1 MAIQKTITPIDNS
14 IYLERPLA
22 SENEINEI
30 LDNAKSSF
38 IEWRNTSIDERII
51 VINKFIDNLLA
62 LKEEISKE
70 ICWQIGR
77 PISQCGNELRGF
89 EERSRHMVD
98 IAKTSLENI
107 SARKNDEFDNYIY
120 KSPLGVIFVMAP
132 WNYPVITA
140 TNTIVPALLSG
151 NTLVLKH
158 SSQTPRCAELINQAF
173 EGTGLPKGVFQFVHT
188 NHEACEK
195 IISDPRVAHVVFT
208 GSVRGGQEV
217 KKYIGTRFINVGLEL
232 GGKDPAYVKSDADVN
247 HAVENLVDGALFNSG
262 QSCCGIERIY
272 VDQSIYQDFIDG
284 FKAITEQYRLGD
296 PSLEDTNLG
305 PVVRMSAANFIRTQ
319 MSEAEKQGAQR
330 LIDES
335 KFSIAKE
342 DNCYI
347 APQVMINV
355 DHSMRFMMEETF
367 GPTVGIM
374 PVQNSDEA
382 QKLMNDSPYG
392 LTASIWTKDLDF
404 AKDFGKNV
412 ETGTFFMNRCDYLD
426 PALAWT
432 GVKDTGVGC
441 SLSTLAFD
449 QFTRPQ
455 SFHLRNVG

>member
-1 MAIQKTITPIDNS
+1 MSIQKTITPIDNS
-14 IYLERPLA
+14 VYLERPL
-22 SENEINEI
+22 STQNEI
-30 LDNAKSSF
+30 DNVIENSKKSFQS
-38 IEWRNTSIDERII
+38 WKSTSIDDRIKI
-51 VINKFIDNLLA
+51 INKFIDNLIA
-62 LKEEISKE
+62 LKPEVSKE

-89 EERSRHMVD
+89 EERSRHMVE
-98 IAKTSLENI
+98 IAKESLRDI
-107 SARKNDEFDNYIY
+107 PATKNDEFDNYIY

-132 WNYPVITA
+132 WNYPIITA
-140 TNTIVPALLSG
+140 TNTIVPALLAG
-151 NTLVLKH
+151 NTIVIKH
-158 SSQTPRCAELINQAF
+158 SSQTPRCAELISQAF
-173 EGTGLPKGVFQFVHT
+173 ENTGLPEGVFQFVHT
-188 NHEACEK
+188 DHQACEK
-195 IISDPRVAHVVFT
+195 IIADPRIAHVVFT

-232 GGKDPAYVKSDADVN
+232 GGKDPAYVRSDADIN
-247 HAVENLVDGALFNSG
+247 HAIENLVDGAMFNSG

-272 VDQSIYQDFIDG
+272 VDQSIYKDFIDG
-284 FKAITEQYRLGD
+284 FKTITEQYKLGD
-296 PSLEDTNLG
+296 PSQEDTNLG
-305 PVVRMSAANFIRTQ
+305 PVVRLSAANFIRSQ
-319 MSEAEKQGAQR
+319 ISEAEKQGAKR

-335 KFSIAKE
+335 KFSIAKD

-347 APQVMINV
+347 APQVMIDV

-367 GPTVGIM
+367 GPAVGIM
-374 PVQNSDEA
+374 PVKDHHEA
-382 QKLMNDSPYG
+382 KQLMNDSPYG

-404 AKDFGKNV
+404 AKEFGRDI

-441 SLSTLAFD
+441 SLSVLAFD

-455 SFHLRNVG
+455 SFHMRKVV

>member
-1 MAIQKTITPIDNS
+1 MSIQKTITPIDNS
-14 IYLERPLA
+14 VYLERPL
-22 SENEINEI
+22 STQNEINNVIE
-30 LDNAKSSF
+30 NSKKSFQS
-38 IEWRNTSIDERII
+38 WKSTSIDDRIKI
-51 VINKFIDNLLA
+51 INKFIDNLIA
-62 LKEEISKE
+62 LKPEISKE

-89 EERSRHMVD
+89 EERSRHMVE
-98 IAKTSLENI
+98 IAKESLRDI
-107 SARKNDEFDNYIY
+107 PATKNDEFDNYIY

-132 WNYPVITA
+132 WNYPIITA
-140 TNTIVPALLSG
+140 TNTIVPALLAG
-151 NTLVLKH
+151 NTIVIKH
-158 SSQTPRCAELINQAF
+158 SSQTPRCAELISQAF
-173 EGTGLPKGVFQFVHT
+173 DNTGLPEGVFQFVHT
-188 NHEACEK
+188 DHQACEK
-195 IISDPRVAHVVFT
+195 IIADPRIAHVVFT

-232 GGKDPAYVKSDADVN
+232 GGKDPAYVRSDADIN
-247 HAVENLVDGALFNSG
+247 HAIENLVDGAMFNSG

-272 VDQSIYQDFIDG
+272 VDQSIYKDFIDG
-284 FKAITEQYRLGD
+284 FKTITEQYKLGD
-296 PSLEDTNLG
+296 PSQEDTNLG
-305 PVVRMSAANFIRTQ
+305 PVVRLSAANFIRSQ
-319 MSEAEKQGAQR
+319 ISEAEKQGAKR

-335 KFSIAKE
+335 KFSIAKD

-347 APQVMINV
+347 APQVMIDV

-367 GPTVGIM
+367 GPAVGIM
-374 PVQNSDEA
+374 PVKDHHEA
-382 QKLMNDSPYG
+382 KQLMNDSPYG

-404 AKDFGKNV
+404 AKEFGRDI

-441 SLSTLAFD
+441 SLSVLAFD

-455 SFHLRNVG
+455 SFHMRKVV

>member
-89 EERSRHMVD
+89 EERSRHMVN

-107 SARKNDEFDNYIY
+107 PARKNDEFDNYIY

-188 NHEACEK
+188 NHEVCEK

-232 GGKDPAYVKSDADVN
+232 GGKDPAYVRSDADVN

-262 QSCCGIERIY
+262 QSCCCIERIY

-335 KFSIAKE
+335 KFPIAKE

>member
-1 MAIQKTITPIDNS
+1 MSIQKTITPIDNS
-14 IYLERPLA
+14 VYLERPL
-22 SENEINEI
+22 STQNEI
-30 LDNAKSSF
+30 DNVIENSKRSFQSWKS
-38 IEWRNTSIDERII
+38 TSIDDRIKI
-51 VINKFIDNLLA
+51 INKFIDNLIA
-62 LKEEISKE
+62 LKPEISKE

-89 EERSRHMVD
+89 EERSRHMVE
-98 IAKTSLENI
+98 IAKESLRDI
-107 SARKNDEFDNYIY
+107 PATKNDEFDNYIY

-132 WNYPVITA
+132 WNYPIITA
-140 TNTIVPALLSG
+140 TNTIVPALLAG
-151 NTLVLKH
+151 NTIVIKH
-158 SSQTPRCAELINQAF
+158 SSQTPRCAELISQAF
-173 EGTGLPKGVFQFVHT
+173 DNTGLPEGVFQFVHT
-188 NHEACEK
+188 DHQACEK
-195 IISDPRVAHVVFT
+195 IIADPRIAHVVFT

-232 GGKDPAYVKSDADVN
+232 GGKDPAYVRSDADLN
-247 HAVENLVDGALFNSG
+247 HAIENLVDGAMFNSG

-272 VDQSIYQDFIDG
+272 VDQSIYKDFIDG
-284 FKAITEQYRLGD
+284 FKTITEQYKLGD
-296 PSLEDTNLG
+296 PSQEDTNLG
-305 PVVRMSAANFIRTQ
+305 PVVRLSAANFIRSQ
-319 MSEAEKQGAQR
+319 ISEAEKQGAKR

-335 KFSIAKE
+335 KFSIAKD

-347 APQVMINV
+347 APQVMIDV

-367 GPTVGIM
+367 GPAVGIM
-374 PVQNSDEA
+374 PVKDHHEA
-382 QKLMNDSPYG
+382 KQLMNDSPYG

-404 AKDFGKNV
+404 AKEFGRDI

-441 SLSTLAFD
+441 SLSVLAFD

-455 SFHLRNVG
+455 SFHMRKVV

>member
-14 IYLERPLA
+14 VYLERPLA

-30 LDNAKSSF
+30 LNNSKKSF
-38 IEWRNTSIDERII
+38 IEWKNTSIDERII

-89 EERSRHMVD
+89 EERSRHMVN

-107 SARKNDEFDNYIY
+107 PARKNDEFDNYIY

-151 NTLVLKH
+151 NTLVHKH

-188 NHEACEK
+188 NHEVCEK

-232 GGKDPAYVKSDADVN
+232 GGKDPAYVKSDADLN

-284 FKAITEQYRLGD
+284 FKSITEQYKLGD

-404 AKDFGKNV
+404 AKEFGKNV

>member
-1 MAIQKTITPIDNS
+1 MSIQKTITPIDNS
-14 IYLERPLA
+14 VYLERPL
-22 SENEINEI
+22 STQNEINNVIE
-30 LDNAKSSF
+30 NSKKSFQS
-38 IEWRNTSIDERII
+38 WKSTSIDDRIKI
-51 VINKFIDNLLA
+51 INKFIDNLIA
-62 LKEEISKE
+62 LKPEVSKE

-89 EERSRHMVD
+89 EERSRHMVE
-98 IAKTSLENI
+98 IAKESLRDI
-107 SARKNDEFDNYIY
+107 PATKNDEFDNYIY

-132 WNYPVITA
+132 WNYPIITA
-140 TNTIVPALLSG
+140 TNTIVPALLAG
-151 NTLVLKH
+151 NTIVIKH
-158 SSQTPRCAELINQAF
+158 SSQTPRCAELISKAF
-173 EGTGLPKGVFQFVHT
+173 DNTGLPEGVFQFVHT
-188 NHEACEK
+188 DHQACEK
-195 IISDPRVAHVVFT
+195 IIADPRIAHVVFT

-232 GGKDPAYVKSDADVN
+232 GGKDPAYVRSDADLN
-247 HAVENLVDGALFNSG
+247 HAIENLVDGAMFNSG

-272 VDQSIYQDFIDG
+272 VDQSIYKDFIDG
-284 FKAITEQYRLGD
+284 FKTITEQYKLGD
-296 PSLEDTNLG
+296 PSQEDTNLG
-305 PVVRMSAANFIRTQ
+305 PVVRLSAANFIRSQ
-319 MSEAEKQGAQR
+319 ISEAEKQGAKR

-335 KFSIAKE
+335 KFSIAKD

-347 APQVMINV
+347 APQVMIDV

-367 GPTVGIM
+367 GPAVGIM
-374 PVQNSDEA
+374 PVKDHHEA
-382 QKLMNDSPYG
+382 KQLMNDSPYG

-404 AKDFGKNV
+404 AKEFGRDI

-441 SLSTLAFD
+441 SLSVLAFD

-455 SFHLRNVG
+455 SFHMRKVV

>member
-1 MAIQKTITPIDNS
+1 MSIQKTITPIDNS
-14 IYLERPLA
+14 VYLERPL
-22 SENEINEI
+22 STQNEIDDVIENSK
-30 LDNAKSSF
+30 KSFQS
-38 IEWRNTSIDERII
+38 WKSTSIDDRIKI
-51 VINKFIDNLLA
+51 INKFIDNLIA
-62 LKEEISKE
+62 LKPEVSKE

-89 EERSRHMVD
+89 EERSRHMVE
-98 IAKTSLENI
+98 IAKESLRDI
-107 SARKNDEFDNYIY
+107 PATKNDEFDNYIY

-132 WNYPVITA
+132 WNYPIITA
-140 TNTIVPALLSG
+140 TNTIVPALLAG
-151 NTLVLKH
+151 NTIVIKH
-158 SSQTPRCAELINQAF
+158 SSQTPRCAELISQAF
-173 EGTGLPKGVFQFVHT
+173 DNTGLPEGVFQFVHT
-188 NHEACEK
+188 DHQACEK
-195 IISDPRVAHVVFT
+195 IIADPRIAHVVFT

-232 GGKDPAYVKSDADVN
+232 GGKDPAYVRSDADLN
-247 HAVENLVDGALFNSG
+247 HAIENLVDGAMFNSG

-272 VDQSIYQDFIDG
+272 VDQSIYKDFIDG
-284 FKAITEQYRLGD
+284 FKTITEQYKLGD
-296 PSLEDTNLG
+296 PSQEDTNLG
-305 PVVRMSAANFIRTQ
+305 PVVRLSAANFIRSQ
-319 MSEAEKQGAQR
+319 ISEAEKQGAKR

-335 KFSIAKE
+335 KFSIAKD

-347 APQVMINV
+347 APQVMIDV

-367 GPTVGIM
+367 GTAVGIM
-374 PVQNSDEA
+374 PVKDHHEA
-382 QKLMNDSPYG
+382 KQLMNDSPYG

-404 AKDFGKNV
+404 AKEFGRDI

-441 SLSTLAFD
+441 SLSVLAFD

-455 SFHLRNVG
+455 SFHMRKVV

>member
-38 IEWRNTSIDERII
+38 IEWKNTSIDERII

-89 EERSRHMVD
+89 EERSRHMVN

-107 SARKNDEFDNYIY
+107 PARKNDEFDNYIY

-305 PVVRMSAANFIRTQ
+305 PVVRMSAANFIRAQ
-319 MSEAEKQGAQR
+319 MTEAEKQGAQR

-335 KFSIAKE
+335 KFPIAKE

-404 AKDFGKNV
+404 AKEFGKNV

>member
-1 MAIQKTITPIDNS
+1 MDHIWNS
-14 IYLERPLA
+14 NDVCRNNNYCHWGII
-22 SENEINEI
+22 ENSK
-30 LDNAKSSF
+30 KSFQS
-38 IEWRNTSIDERII
+38 WKSTSIDDRIKI
-51 VINKFIDNLLA
+51 INKFIDNLIA
-62 LKEEISKE
+62 LKPEISKE

-89 EERSRHMVD
+89 EERSRHMVE
-98 IAKTSLENI
+98 IAKESLRDI
-107 SARKNDEFDNYIY
+107 PATKNDEFDNYIY

-132 WNYPVITA
+132 WNYPIITA
-140 TNTIVPALLSG
+140 TNTIVPALLAG
-151 NTLVLKH
+151 NTIVIKH
-158 SSQTPRCAELINQAF
+158 SSQTPRCAELISQAF
-173 EGTGLPKGVFQFVHT
+173 DNTGLPEGVFQFVHT
-188 NHEACEK
+188 DHQACEK
-195 IISDPRVAHVVFT
+195 IIADPRIAHVVFT

-232 GGKDPAYVKSDADVN
+232 GGKDPAYVRSDADIN
-247 HAVENLVDGALFNSG
+247 HAIENLVDGAMFNSG

-272 VDQSIYQDFIDG
+272 VDQSIYKDFIDG
-284 FKAITEQYRLGD
+284 FKTITEQYKLGD
-296 PSLEDTNLG
+296 PSQEDTNLG
-305 PVVRMSAANFIRTQ
+305 PVVRLSAANFIRSQ
-319 MSEAEKQGAQR
+319 ISEAEKQGAKR

-335 KFSIAKE
+335 KFSIAKD

-347 APQVMINV
+347 APQVMIDV

-367 GPTVGIM
+367 GPAVGIM
-374 PVQNSDEA
+374 PVKDHHEA
-382 QKLMNDSPYG
+382 KQLMNDSPYG

-404 AKDFGKNV
+404 AKEFGRDI

-441 SLSTLAFD
+441 SLSVLAFD

-455 SFHLRNVG
+455 SFHMRKVV

>member
-1 MAIQKTITPIDNS
+1 MSIQKTITPIDNS
-14 IYLERPLA
+14 VYIERPL
-22 SENEINEI
+22 SSDNEINDI
-30 LDNAKSSF
+30 LDKSKRSF
-38 IEWRNTSIDERII
+38 ISWKNTSIDDRII
-51 VINKFIDNLLA
+51 IINKFIDNLLN
-62 LKEEISKE
+62 LNTEVSKE

-77 PISQCGNELRGF
+77 PITQCGNELRGF
-89 EERSRHMVD
+89 EERSRHMVE
-98 IAKTSLENI
+98 IAKESLQNI
-107 SARKNDEFDNYIY
+107 PARKNDEFDNYIY

-132 WNYPVITA
+132 WNYPIITA
-140 TNTIVPALLSG
+140 TNTIVPALLAG
-151 NTLVLKH
+151 NSLLLKH
-158 SSQTPRCAELINQAF
+158 SSQTPMCAELLSKAF
-173 EGTGLPKGVFQFVHT
+173 ENTGLPEGVFQFVHT

-195 IISDPRVAHVVFT
+195 IISDPRISHVVFT
-208 GSVRGGQEV
+208 GSVRGGQEI

-232 GGKDPAYVKSDADVN
+232 GGKDPAYVRSDADVN

-272 VDQSIYQDFIDG
+272 VDQSIYNKFIEG
-284 FKAITEQYRLGD
+284 FKSITENYKLGD
-296 PSLEDTNLG
+296 PSKDDTNLG
-305 PVVRMSAANFIRTQ
+305 PVVRQSAAQFIRKQ
-319 MSEAEKQGAQR
+319 ISEAEKQGAKR

-335 KFSIAKE
+335 KFPISNE
-342 DNCYI
+342 NNCYV
-347 APQVMINV
+347 APQVMIDV

-367 GPTVGIM
+367 GPAVGIM
-374 PVQNSDEA
+374 PVKDHEEA
-382 QKLMNDSPYG
+382 RKLMNDSPYG

-404 AKDFGKNV
+404 AKDFGKQI

-455 SFHLRNVG
+455 SFHMRKVV

>member
-14 IYLERPLA
+14 VYLERPLA
-22 SENEINEI
+22 SENEINEF
-30 LDNAKSSF
+30 LDSAKSSF
-38 IEWRNTSIDERII
+38 IEWKNTSIDERII

-62 LKEEISKE
+62 LKDEISKE

-89 EERSRHMVD
+89 EERSRHMVN

-107 SARKNDEFDNYIY
+107 PARKNEEFDNYIF

-140 TNTIVPALLSG
+140 TNTIVPSLLSG

-232 GGKDPAYVKSDADVN
+232 GGKDPAYVRSDADLN

-272 VDQSIYQDFIDG
+272 VDHSIYQDFIDG
-284 FKAITEQYRLGD
+284 FKAITEQYKLGD

-392 LTASIWTKDLDF
+392 LTASIWTKDLEF
-404 AKDFGKNV
+404 AKEFGKNV

>member
-1 MAIQKTITPIDNS
+1 MSIQKTITPIDNS
-14 IYLERPLA
+14 VYLERPL
-22 SENEINEI
+22 STQNEI
-30 LDNAKSSF
+30 DNVIENSKKSFQS
-38 IEWRNTSIDERII
+38 WKSNSIDDRIKI
-51 VINKFIDNLLA
+51 INKFIDNLIA
-62 LKEEISKE
+62 LKPEVSKE

-89 EERSRHMVD
+89 EERSRHMVE
-98 IAKTSLENI
+98 IAKESLRDI
-107 SARKNDEFDNYIY
+107 PATKNDEFDNYIY

-132 WNYPVITA
+132 WNYPIITA
-140 TNTIVPALLSG
+140 TNTIVPALLAG
-151 NTLVLKH
+151 NTIVIKH
-158 SSQTPRCAELINQAF
+158 SSQTPRCPELISQAF
-173 EGTGLPKGVFQFVHT
+173 DNTGLPEGVFQFVHT
-188 NHEACEK
+188 DHQACEK
-195 IISDPRVAHVVFT
+195 IIADPRIAHVVFT

-232 GGKDPAYVKSDADVN
+232 GGKDPAYVRSDADLN
-247 HAVENLVDGALFNSG
+247 HAIENLVDGAMFNSG

-272 VDQSIYQDFIDG
+272 VDQSIYKDFIDG
-284 FKAITEQYRLGD
+284 FKTITEQYKLGD
-296 PSLEDTNLG
+296 PSQEDTNLG
-305 PVVRMSAANFIRTQ
+305 PVVRLSAANFIRSQ
-319 MSEAEKQGAQR
+319 ISEAEKQGAKR

-335 KFSIAKE
+335 KFSIAKD

-347 APQVMINV
+347 APQVMIDV

-367 GPTVGIM
+367 GPAVGIM
-374 PVQNSDEA
+374 PVKDHHEA
-382 QKLMNDSPYG
+382 KQLMNDSPYG

-404 AKDFGKNV
+404 AKEFGRDI

-441 SLSTLAFD
+441 SLSVLAFD

-455 SFHLRNVG
+455 SFHMRKVV

>member
-14 IYLERPLA
+14 VYLERPLA

-30 LDNAKSSF
+30 LDSAKSSF
-38 IEWRNTSIDERII
+38 IEWKNTSIDERII

-62 LKEEISKE
+62 LKDEISKE

-89 EERSRHMVD
+89 EERSRHMVN

-107 SARKNDEFDNYIY
+107 PARKNEEFDNYIF

-195 IISDPRVAHVVFT
+195 IISDPGVAHVVFT

-232 GGKDPAYVKSDADVN
+232 GGKDPAYVRSDADLN

-272 VDQSIYQDFIDG
+272 VDHSIYQDFIDG
-284 FKAITEQYRLGD
+284 FKAITEQYKLGD

-392 LTASIWTKDLDF
+392 LTASIWTKDLEF
-404 AKDFGKNV
+404 AKEFGKNV

>member
-1 MAIQKTITPIDNS
+1 MSIQKTITPIDNS
-14 IYLERPLA
+14 VYLERPL
-22 SENEINEI
+22 STQNEI
-30 LDNAKSSF
+30 DNVIENSKKSFQS
-38 IEWRNTSIDERII
+38 WKSTSIDDRIKI
-51 VINKFIDNLLA
+51 INKFIDNLIA
-62 LKEEISKE
+62 LKPEVSKE

-89 EERSRHMVD
+89 EERSRHMVE
-98 IAKTSLENI
+98 IAKESLRDI
-107 SARKNDEFDNYIY
+107 PATKNDEFDNYIY

-132 WNYPVITA
+132 WNYPIITA
-140 TNTIVPALLSG
+140 TNTIVPALLAG
-151 NTLVLKH
+151 NTIVIKH
-158 SSQTPRCAELINQAF
+158 SSQTPRCAELISQAF
-173 EGTGLPKGVFQFVHT
+173 DNTGLPEGVFQFVHT
-188 NHEACEK
+188 DHQACEK
-195 IISDPRVAHVVFT
+195 IIADPRIAHVVFT

-232 GGKDPAYVKSDADVN
+232 GGKDPAYVRSDADIN
-247 HAVENLVDGALFNSG
+247 HAIENLVDGAMFNSG

-272 VDQSIYQDFIDG
+272 VDQSIYKDFIDG
-284 FKAITEQYRLGD
+284 FKTITEQYKLGD
-296 PSLEDTNLG
+296 PSQEDTNLG
-305 PVVRMSAANFIRTQ
+305 PVVRLSAANFIRSQ
-319 MSEAEKQGAQR
+319 ISEAEKQGAKR

-335 KFSIAKE
+335 KFSIAKD

-347 APQVMINV
+347 APQVMIDV

-367 GPTVGIM
+367 GPAVGIM
-374 PVQNSDEA
+374 PVKDHQEA
-382 QKLMNDSPYG
+382 KQLMNDSPYG

-404 AKDFGKNV
+404 AKEFGRDI

-441 SLSTLAFD
+441 SLSVLAFD

-455 SFHLRNVG
+455 SFHMRKVV

>member
-1 MAIQKTITPIDNS
+1 MGIQKTITPIDNS
-14 IYLERPLA
+14 IYIERPIA
-22 SENEINEI
+22 SDNEINDI
-30 LDNAKSSF
+30 LDKSHKSF
-38 IEWRNTSIDERII
+38 SGWKNTSIEDRKTI
-51 VINKFIDNLLA
+51 INKFIDNLIS
-62 LKEEISKE
+62 LKEEVSKE

-89 EERSRHMVD
+89 EERSRHMVE
-98 IAKTSLENI
+98 IASESLENI
-107 SARKNDEFDNYIY
+107 PARNNDEFDNYIY
-120 KSPLGVIFVMAP
+120 KAPLGVIFVMAP

-140 TNTIVPALLSG
+140 TNTIVPALLAG

-158 SSQTPRCAELINQAF
+158 SSQTPACAELISKAF
-173 EGTGLPKGVFQFVHT
+173 EGTGLPNGVFQYLHT
-188 NHEACEK
+188 NHQACEK
-195 IISDPRVAHVVFT
+195 IISDKRVAHVVFT

-217 KKYIGTRFINVGLEL
+217 KKYIGTRFINAGLEL
-232 GGKDPAYVKSDADVN
+232 GGKDPAYVRADADLS
-247 HAVENLVDGALFNSG
+247 HAIENLVDGALFNSG

-272 VDQSIYQDFIDG
+272 VDQSVYKDFIDG
-284 FKAITEQYRLGD
+284 FKDITEQYKLGD
-296 PSLEDTNLG
+296 PSLEETNLG
-305 PVVRMSAANFIRTQ
+305 PVVRLSAAKFIREQ
-319 MSEAEKQGAQR
+319 MVEAEKQGAKR

-335 KFSIAKE
+335 KFSISRE
-342 DNCYI
+342 DNCYV
-347 APQVMINV
+347 APQVMIDV

-367 GPTVGIM
+367 GPAVGII
-374 PVQNSDEA
+374 PVKDSNEA
-382 QKLMNDSPYG
+382 QRLMNDSPYG

-441 SLSTLAFD
+441 SLSVLAFD

-455 SFHLRNVG
+455 SFHMRKVV

>member
-1 MAIQKTITPIDNS
+1 MSIQKTITPIDNS
-14 IYLERPLA
+14 VYLERPL
-22 SENEINEI
+22 STQNEIDDVIENSK
-30 LDNAKSSF
+30 KSFQS
-38 IEWRNTSIDERII
+38 WKSTSIDDRIKI
-51 VINKFIDNLLA
+51 INKFIDNLIA
-62 LKEEISKE
+62 LKPEVSKE

-89 EERSRHMVD
+89 EERSRHMVE
-98 IAKTSLENI
+98 IAKESLRDI
-107 SARKNDEFDNYIY
+107 PATKNDEFDNYIY

-132 WNYPVITA
+132 WNYPIITA
-140 TNTIVPALLSG
+140 TNTIVPALLAG
-151 NTLVLKH
+151 NTIVIKH
-158 SSQTPRCAELINQAF
+158 SSQTPRCAELISQAF
-173 EGTGLPKGVFQFVHT
+173 DNTGLPEGVFQFVHT
-188 NHEACEK
+188 DHQACEK
-195 IISDPRVAHVVFT
+195 IIADPRIAHVVFT

-232 GGKDPAYVKSDADVN
+232 GGKVPAYVRSDADIN
-247 HAVENLVDGALFNSG
+247 HAIENLVDGAMFNSG

-272 VDQSIYQDFIDG
+272 VDQSIYKDFIDG
-284 FKAITEQYRLGD
+284 FKTITEQYKLGD
-296 PSLEDTNLG
+296 PSQEDTNLG
-305 PVVRMSAANFIRTQ
+305 PVVRLSAANFIRSQ
-319 MSEAEKQGAQR
+319 ISEAEKQGAKR

-335 KFSIAKE
+335 KFSIAKD

-347 APQVMINV
+347 APQVMIDV

-367 GPTVGIM
+367 GPAVGIM
-374 PVQNSDEA
+374 PVKDHHEA
-382 QKLMNDSPYG
+382 KQLMNDSPYG

-404 AKDFGKNV
+404 AKEFGRDI

-441 SLSTLAFD
+441 SLSVLAFD

-455 SFHLRNVG
+455 SFHMRKVV

>member
-1 MAIQKTITPIDNS
+1 MSIQKTITPIDNS
-14 IYLERPLA
+14 VYLERPL
-22 SENEINEI
+22 STQNEIDDVIENSK
-30 LDNAKSSF
+30 KSFQLWKS
-38 IEWRNTSIDERII
+38 TSIDDRIKI
-51 VINKFIDNLLA
+51 INKFIDNLIA
-62 LKEEISKE
+62 LKPEVSKE

-89 EERSRHMVD
+89 EERSRHMVE
-98 IAKTSLENI
+98 IAKESLRDI
-107 SARKNDEFDNYIY
+107 PATKNDEFDNYIY

-132 WNYPVITA
+132 WNYPIITA
-140 TNTIVPALLSG
+140 TNTIVPALLAG
-151 NTLVLKH
+151 NTIVIKH
-158 SSQTPRCAELINQAF
+158 SSQTPRCAELISQAF
-173 EGTGLPKGVFQFVHT
+173 DNTGLPEGVFQFVHT
-188 NHEACEK
+188 DHQACEK
-195 IISDPRVAHVVFT
+195 IIADPRIAHVVFT

-232 GGKDPAYVKSDADVN
+232 GGKDPAYVRSDADIN
-247 HAVENLVDGALFNSG
+247 HAIENLVDGAMFNSG

-272 VDQSIYQDFIDG
+272 VDQSIYKDFIDG
-284 FKAITEQYRLGD
+284 FKTITEQYKLGD
-296 PSLEDTNLG
+296 PSQEDTNLG
-305 PVVRMSAANFIRTQ
+305 PVVRLSAANFIRSQ
-319 MSEAEKQGAQR
+319 ISEAEKQGAKR

-335 KFSIAKE
+335 KFSIAKD

-347 APQVMINV
+347 APQVMIDV

-367 GPTVGIM
+367 GPAVGIM
-374 PVQNSDEA
+374 PVKDHHEA
-382 QKLMNDSPYG
+382 KQLMNDSPYG

-404 AKDFGKNV
+404 AKEFGRDI

-441 SLSTLAFD
+441 SLSVLAFD

-455 SFHLRNVG
+455 SFHMRKVV

>member
-1 MAIQKTITPIDNS
+1 MSIQKTITPIDNS
-14 IYLERPLA
+14 VYLERPL
-22 SENEINEI
+22 STQNEI
-30 LDNAKSSF
+30 DNVIENSKKSFQS
-38 IEWRNTSIDERII
+38 WKSTSIDDRIKI
-51 VINKFIDNLLA
+51 INKFIDNLIA
-62 LKEEISKE
+62 LKPEVSKE

-89 EERSRHMVD
+89 EERSRHMVE
-98 IAKTSLENI
+98 IAKESLRDI
-107 SARKNDEFDNYIY
+107 PATKNDEFDNYIY

-132 WNYPVITA
+132 WNYPIITA
-140 TNTIVPALLSG
+140 TNTIVPALLAG
-151 NTLVLKH
+151 NTIVIKH
-158 SSQTPRCAELINQAF
+158 SSQTPRCAELISQAF
-173 EGTGLPKGVFQFVHT
+173 DNTGLPEGVFQFVHT
-188 NHEACEK
+188 DHQACEK
-195 IISDPRVAHVVFT
+195 IIADPRIAHVVFT

-232 GGKDPAYVKSDADVN
+232 GGKDPAYVRSDADIN
-247 HAVENLVDGALFNSG
+247 HAIENLVDGAMFNSG

-272 VDQSIYQDFIDG
+272 VDQSIYKDFIDG
-284 FKAITEQYRLGD
+284 FKTITEQYKLGD
-296 PSLEDTNLG
+296 PSQEDTNLG
-305 PVVRMSAANFIRTQ
+305 PVVRLSAANFIRSQ
-319 MSEAEKQGAQR
+319 ISEADKQGAKR

-335 KFSIAKE
+335 KFSIAKD

-347 APQVMINV
+347 APQVMIDV

-367 GPTVGIM
+367 GPAVGIM
-374 PVQNSDEA
+374 PVKDHHEA
-382 QKLMNDSPYG
+382 KQLMNDSPYG

-404 AKDFGKNV
+404 AKEFGRDI

-441 SLSTLAFD
+441 SLSVLAFD

-455 SFHLRNVG
+455 SFHMRKVV

>member
-14 IYLERPLA
+14 VYLERPLA

-30 LDNAKSSF
+30 LDNSKKSF
-38 IEWRNTSIDERII
+38 IEWKNISIDERII

-62 LKEEISKE
+62 FKEEISKE

-89 EERSRHMVD
+89 EERSRHMVN

-107 SARKNDEFDNYIY
+107 LARKNDEFDNYIY

-173 EGTGLPKGVFQFVHT
+173 EGTGLPKGVFQFIHT
-188 NHEACEK
+188 NHEVCEK

-232 GGKDPAYVKSDADVN
+232 GGKDPAYVKSDADLN

-284 FKAITEQYRLGD
+284 FKSITEQYKLGD

-305 PVVRMSAANFIRTQ
+305 PVVRMSAAKFIRTQ

-404 AKDFGKNV
+404 AKEFGKNV